1 MIANNIGLL
10 WETIIAGNLDTLPV
24 ATAWIGAI
32 SFSFQ
37 IYFDFSGYSDMAIGL
52 GEMIGFHFLEN
63 FDHPYIAKVSLN
75 FGDAGISL

>member
-1 MIANNIGLL
+1 MLTILVYYG
-10 WETIIAGNLDTLPV
+10 ETIIAGNLDTLPV